1 MALITENKPTLKA
14 FKETCQAIIY
24 GRQQSGL
31 YHIYYGYDS
40 LSYRYKFRI
49 KCFMATK
56 DKAIRAAY
64 YLLFGNPSELDLKS
78 VDTGGFK
85 ISLSFGDNQNSFY
98 AKDYDAQYF
107 NNRMKLNQ
115 E

>member
-31 YHIYYGYDS
+31 YHIYYGYDGKC
-40 LSYRYKFRI
+40 RYKYRI

-64 YLLFGNPSELDLKS
+64 YLLYGNPSELELQS
-78 VDTGGFK
+78 VDTGEYK

-98 AKDYDAQYF
+98 AKDYDANYF

-115 E
+115 D